1 MLPDRLAHYAGGA
14 DGRLSVATQAASA
27 VALRIFDR
35 PRNQSRGPGVVRA
48 GTLCGSSK
56 GGTAVGNKFAGAAVA
71 GSLLLL
77 TGCASTAVNHS
88 AGPGPSSSAPETSTA
103 ASSATTTTS
112 SAAPTPVSATT
123 GGPST
128 AASKPSTSGG
138 PTTTPNQ
145 STGTVALPSISS
157 VTPSNGSKVGVAMPI
172 RVNFASTVSSTNR
185 AAIEKTMK
193 VTTTPHVDGA
203 WSWLDS
209 NTVDFRPQGF
219 WPAGTKVTVQF
230 GSTDRK
236 LAFSI
241 GDDHEIVVD
250 AATHMLNVYE
260 NGALVKA
267 LPSGTGKPGW
277 ETYSGTMA
285 VEDMVPHI
293 EMTSCSIGIQ
303 CTKGGPGWYDLQT
316 YHDLQLTDSGTFIHS
331 AWWDESLGK
340 ANVSHGCIHLSEA
353 NAAVL
358 WNIVQVGDPVTVK
371 GTSKKVSQ
379 SNGYADYTLSWSQW
393 LSNSA
398 AGIQVF

>member
-1 MLPDRLAHYAGGA
+1 M
-14 DGRLSVATQAASA
+14 
-27 VALRIFDR
+27 
-35 PRNQSRGPGVVRA
+35 
-48 GTLCGSSK
+48 
-56 GGTAVGNKFAGAAVA
+56 
-71 GSLLLL
+71 
-77 TGCASTAVNHS
+77 
-88 AGPGPSSSAPETSTA
+88 
-103 ASSATTTTS
+103 
-112 SAAPTPVSATT
+112 
-123 GGPST
+123 
-128 AASKPSTSGG
+128 
-138 PTTTPNQ
+138 
-145 STGTVALPSISS
+145 
-157 VTPSNGSKVGVAMPI
+157 TPSNGSKVGVAMPI

-236 LAFSI
+236 LTFSI

-293 EMTSCSIGIQ
+293 EMTSCAIGIQ

-371 GTSKKVSQ
+371 GTSDKVSQ

>member
-1 MLPDRLAHYAGGA
+1 M
-14 DGRLSVATQAASA
+14 S
-27 VALRIFDR
+27 
-35 PRNQSRGPGVVRA
+35 
-48 GTLCGSSK
+48 
-56 GGTAVGNKFAGAAVA
+56 
-71 GSLLLL
+71 
-77 TGCASTAVNHS
+77 STA
-88 AGPGPSSSAPETSTA
+88 P
-103 ASSATTTTS
+103 TTV
-112 SAAPTPVSATT
+112 SAAT

-128 AASKPSTSGG
+128 AASKPSTSAG
-138 PTTTPNQ
+138 PTTTTTTSTTTSTTKAPNQ
-145 STGTVALPSISS
+145 SVGTVALPSISS
-157 VTPSNGSKVGVAMPI
+157 VTPKSGSKVGVAMPV
-172 RVNFASTVSSTNR
+172 RVNFASSVSSANR
-185 AAIEKTMK
+185 AAIEKSMK

-236 LAFSI
+236 LDFSI
-241 GDDHEIVVD
+241 GDDHEIVVN

-267 LPSGTGKPGW
+267 LPSGTGKSGW
-277 ETYSGTMA
+277 ETYSGTIA

-293 EMTSCSIGIQ
+293 EMTSCAIGIQ

-331 AWWDESLGK
+331 AWWDDSLGK

-353 NAAVL
+353 NAALL

>member
-1 MLPDRLAHYAGGA
+1 
-14 DGRLSVATQAASA
+14 
-27 VALRIFDR
+27 
-35 PRNQSRGPGVVRA
+35 
-48 GTLCGSSK
+48 
-56 GGTAVGNKFAGAAVA
+56 
-71 GSLLLL
+71 
-77 TGCASTAVNHS
+77 
-88 AGPGPSSSAPETSTA
+88 
-103 ASSATTTTS
+103 
-112 SAAPTPVSATT
+112 
-123 GGPST
+123 
-128 AASKPSTSGG
+128 
-138 PTTTPNQ
+138 
-145 STGTVALPSISS
+145 

-241 GDDHEIVVD
+241 GDDHEIVVN